1 MAIAQRRQG
10 CDWSPTDRL
19 VVRLANE
26 RDDYRLAEY
35 YAANRDYLKPW
46 EPIRDESH
54 CYPSGWQAR
63 LLSCLIRWKRKSAAW
78 RILVMCYAAHFMRVF
93 SAVR

>member
-1 MAIAQRRQG
+1 MVGYRSA
-10 CDWSPTDRL
+10 SPKVRLVTDRL

-35 YAANRDYLKPW
+35 YAANRDYLKPL

-54 CYPSGWQAR
+54 CYPPGW
-63 LLSCLIRWKRKSAAW
+63 
-78 RILVMCYAAHFMRVF
+78 
-93 SAVR
+93 

>member
-1 MAIAQRRQG
+1 MFGYRAA
-10 CDWSPTDRL
+10 SPKVRLVTDRL

-35 YAANRDYLKPW
+35 YAGNRDYLKPW
-46 EPIRDESH
+46 EPIRDDSH

-63 LLSCLIRWKRKSAAW
+63 LGMINEMHR
-78 RILVMCYAAHFMRVF
+78 
-93 SAVR
+93 